1 MSRKWIG
8 LGMPICLGL
17 CVFAVVAGLVAALK
31 EGVTPRTV
39 EKITQSDE
47 LEEISEN

>member
-1 MSRKWIG
+1 MAIVFHATQF
-8 LGMPICLGL
+8 LPII
-17 CVFAVVAGLVAALK
+17 VAGLVAALK
-31 EGVTPRTV
+31 EGVTTRTV